1 MVKSRYWSV
10 VMYPEHFPYDWKNKI
25 EDILQ
30 VPFAY
35 CVHDKDLVKEVE
47 EERKEHVHIL
57 LAFGNTTTLN
67 SVHQLLCELYVDS
80 CTLMKAS
87 VKRCMNV
94 QNMYNYLIH
103 DTDKAR
109 KEGKYQY
116 PKSERILC
124 NDFDIG
130 KYVSKS
136 LEEKTEMAQELADF
150 LISESITNF
159 ADFYLSVC
167 NNYDSSYFE
176 IIKNYSGLY
185 DRLCKGV
192 YLKQQENK
200 KVY

>member
-10 VMYPEHFPYDWKNKI
+10 VMYPENFIDDWQNRI

-35 CVHDKDLVKEVE
+35 CVHDKDLVKEVN
-47 EERKEHVHIL
+47 EERIEHVHIL

-67 SVHQLLCELYVDS
+67 SVYQLLSELYVDKDR
-80 CTLMKAS
+80 LKPAA

-109 KEGKYQY
+109 KDGKYQY
-116 PKSERILC
+116 LKDERIC
-124 NDFDIG
+124 GNDFDIG
-130 KYVSKS
+130 KYVTLS
-136 LEEKTEMAQELADF
+136 LEEKTDMAKELADF
-150 LISESITNF
+150 LIREDITNF
-159 ADFYLSVC
+159 ADFYLCVC
-167 NNYDSSYFE
+167 NNFDNSYFE
-176 IIKNYSGLY
+176 IVKNYSGLY

-192 YLKQQENK
+192 YLKLQGGNNS
-200 KVY
+200 

>member
-10 VMYPEHFPYDWKNKI
+10 VMYPEHFPEDWQNKI

-30 VPFAY
+30 VSFAY

-47 EERKEHVHIL
+47 EERKVHIHIL

-67 SVHQLLCELYVDS
+67 SVHQLLSELYTDG
-80 CTLMKAS
+80 CKLPKAS

-103 DTDKAR
+103 DTEKA
-109 KEGKYQY
+109 KKDGKYQY
-116 PKSERILC
+116 SKNERVCC

-130 KYVSKS
+130 KYVSLS
-136 LEEKTEMAQELADF
+136 LEEKTDMAKELADF
-150 LISESITNF
+150 LICENITNF

-167 NNYDSSYFE
+167 ENFDSSYFE

-192 YLKQQENK
+192 YLKLQNNG
-200 KVY
+200 